1 MERTGKERFST
12 RVCVRA
18 EGVVVRRIAGETI
31 LVPTTGELANMQ
43 RIFVLDEVG
52 EFVWGSLDGTKD
64 LAAVTQSMT
73 EEFEVDSKQAEAD
86 LAEFV
91 EALSD
96 AGLVTTEDGEGEGP
110 ADDST
115 VPPDHR

>member
-1 MERTGKERFST
+1 MGRTGRERFST
-12 RVCVRA
+12 QMFARA
-18 EGVVVRRIAGETI
+18 EGVVVRKIAGETI

-52 EFVWGSLDGTKD
+52 EFVWGSLDGTRD
-64 LAAVTQSMT
+64 LAAVTRCMT
-73 EEFEVDSKQAEAD
+73 GEFDVKTEQAEAD

-96 AGLVTTEDGEGEGP
+96 AGLVTTKDGEGEGP

-115 VPPDHR
+115 VSTDHR